1 MPRIARVSVPGVP
14 HHITQRGNRMQKTF
28 FSNNDYAN
36 YIDLMAEWCSRCGV
50 EIWAYCLMPNH
61 VHLIAVPDTEDS
73 LAKAIGEAH
82 RRYTRHIN
90 FRKGWRGHLW
100 QGRFASYPMDEVYL
114 MVAARYI
121 ELNPVKA
128 RLVSKPELWK
138 YSSANS
144 HIYGK
149 EDVLLSRTSP
159 LNEMIEDWKEFL
171 RLTTAEQD
179 IKMLQQH
186 ERTGRPLG
194 SDGFL
199 TRLEK
204 SIGRL
209 LKPKRPGRK
218 PKKGKIR
225 YGVP

>member
-1 MPRIARVSVPGVP
+1 MPRIARVTVPSVP
-14 HHITQRGNRMQKTF
+14 HHITQRGNRRQKTF
-28 FSNNDYAN
+28 FSNKDYAT
-36 YIDLMAEWCSRCGV
+36 YIDLMAEWCNRCGV

-61 VHLIAVPDTEDS
+61 VHLIAVPDNEDS
-73 LAKAIGEAH
+73 LAKAIGEVH

-100 QGRFASYPMDEVYL
+100 QRRFASYPMDEVYL
-114 MVAARYI
+114 MIAARYI

-128 RLVSKPELWK
+128 GLVSKPELWK
-138 YSSANS
+138 YSGAAS
-144 HIYGK
+144 HIYGN
-149 EDVLLSRTSP
+149 EDALLSRTSQ
-159 LNEMIEDWKEFL
+159 LKEMIDDWKEFL
-171 RLTTAEQD
+171 RFAPSGQD

-194 SDGFL
+194 SEGFL

-218 PKKGKIR
+218 PKKGNK
-225 YGVP
+225 

>member
-1 MPRIARVSVPGVP
+1 MPRIARVTVPSVP
-14 HHITQRGNRMQKTF
+14 HHITQRGNRRQKTF
-28 FSNNDYAN
+28 FNNKDYAT

-114 MVAARYI
+114 IIAARYI

-128 RLVSKPELWK
+128 GLVSKPELWK
-138 YSSANS
+138 YSSAAS
-144 HIYGK
+144 HVSGK
-149 EDVLLSRTSP
+149 EDALLSRTSL
-159 LNEMIEDWKEFL
+159 LNEMIDDWKEFL
-171 RLTTAEQD
+171 NSTTSEQD

-204 SIGRL
+204 SIDRL
-209 LKPKRPGRK
+209 LRPKRPGRK
-218 PKKGKIR
+218 PMKGKK
-225 YGVP
+225 

>member
-1 MPRIARVSVPGVP
+1 
-14 HHITQRGNRMQKTF
+14 
-28 FSNNDYAN
+28 
-36 YIDLMAEWCSRCGV
+36 
-50 EIWAYCLMPNH
+50 MPNH
-61 VHLIAVPDTEDS
+61 IHLIAVPDKEDS

-82 RRYTRHIN
+82 RRYSRHIN

-100 QGRFASYPMDEVYL
+100 QGRFASYPMDEAYL
-114 MVAARYI
+114 MVAARYV

-128 RLVSKPELWK
+128 RLVSKPEFWK
-138 YSSANS
+138 YSSAAS
-144 HIYGK
+144 LVYGK
-149 EDVLLSRTSP
+149 ENALLSGTSL
-159 LNEMIEDWKEFL
+159 LNEMIDDWKEFFS
-171 RLTTAEQD
+171 LTTSEQD

-199 TRLEK
+199 IRLEK

-218 PKKGKIR
+218 PKKVNNR
-225 YGVP
+225 YSVRMP

>member
-1 MPRIARVSVPGVP
+1 
-14 HHITQRGNRMQKTF
+14 
-28 FSNNDYAN
+28 
-36 YIDLMAEWCSRCGV
+36 
-50 EIWAYCLMPNH
+50 
-61 VHLIAVPDTEDS
+61 
-73 LAKAIGEAH
+73 
-82 RRYTRHIN
+82 
-90 FRKGWRGHLW
+90 
-100 QGRFASYPMDEVYL
+100 MDENYL
-114 MVAARYI
+114 MVAVRYV

-138 YSSANS
+138 YSSAAS
-144 HIYGK
+144 HVYGK
-149 EDVLLSRTSP
+149 EDALLSRTLL
-159 LNEMIEDWKEFL
+159 LNEMIDDWKEFL
-171 RLTTAEQD
+171 SSTTSEQD

-218 PKKGKIR
+218 PKKGKK
-225 YGVP
+225 

>member
-14 HHITQRGNRMQKTF
+14 HHITQRGNRSQKTF
-28 FSNNDYAN
+28 FSNTDYTT
-36 YIDLMAEWCSRCGV
+36 YIDLMAEWCDRCGV

-61 VHLIAVPDTEDS
+61 VHLIAVPDKKDS

-100 QGRFASYPMDEVYL
+100 QGRFTSYPIDEVCL
-114 MVAARYI
+114 MVAARCI

-128 RLVSKPELWK
+128 CLVSKSELWK
-138 YSSANS
+138 YSSAAS
-144 HIYGK
+144 HVYGN
-149 EDVLLSRTSP
+149 EDTLLSRTLR
-159 LNEMIEDWKEFL
+159 LNEMIDDWKEFL
-171 RLTTAEQD
+171 SLTPSEQD
-179 IKMLQQH
+179 IKILQQY
-186 ERTGRPLG
+186 ERTGRSLG

-199 TRLEK
+199 TRIEK

-218 PKKGKIR
+218 PKEGKK
-225 YGVP
+225 

>member
-1 MPRIARVSVPGVP
+1 
-14 HHITQRGNRMQKTF
+14 
-28 FSNNDYAN
+28 
-36 YIDLMAEWCSRCGV
+36 LM
-50 EIWAYCLMPNH
+50 I
-61 VHLIAVPDTEDS
+61 
-73 LAKAIGEAH
+73 
-82 RRYTRHIN
+82 
-90 FRKGWRGHLW
+90 
-100 QGRFASYPMDEVYL
+100 
-114 MVAARYI
+114 AARYI

-128 RLVSKPELWK
+128 GLVSNPELWK
-138 YSSANS
+138 YSSAAS
-144 HIYGK
+144 HVYGK
-149 EDVLLSRTSP
+149 EDVLLSRTSL
-159 LNEMIEDWKEFL
+159 LNEMIDDWKEFL
-171 RLTTAEQD
+171 NSTTSEQD

-194 SDGFL
+194 SYGFL

>member
-1 MPRIARVSVPGVP
+1 
-14 HHITQRGNRMQKTF
+14 
-28 FSNNDYAN
+28 
-36 YIDLMAEWCSRCGV
+36 
-50 EIWAYCLMPNH
+50 
-61 VHLIAVPDTEDS
+61 
-73 LAKAIGEAH
+73 
-82 RRYTRHIN
+82 
-90 FRKGWRGHLW
+90 
-100 QGRFASYPMDEVYL
+100 MDEVYL

-138 YSSANS
+138 YSSASS
-144 HIYGK
+144 HVYGK
-149 EDVLLSRTSP
+149 EDTLLSRTSL
-159 LNEMIEDWKEFL
+159 LNEMIDDWKEFL
-171 RLTTAEQD
+171 RLTSSEQD

-199 TRLEK
+199 IRLEK

-218 PKKGKIR
+218 PKKGEK
-225 YGVP
+225 